1 MSAPFGT
8 VDSLTVV
15 AAIASLLLVVGVVG
29 TAFTEVQ
36 LAKRQRHHGTDH
48 GTSAHRTQGHRV
60 VRKAPTNAGG
70 LSAEEVARLN
80 AFRATARYMA
90 GESMESVTW
99 WRKVRHAWRDGYA
112 GWIVAS
118 LVGAFSMATHFGAY
132 WLISGGGW
140 LGAAAVTVLSTAAM
154 VGVCAWIG
162 LGLITTPRG

>member
-8 VDSLTVV
+8 LDSLTVV
-15 AAIASLLLVVGVVG
+15 AAIAALLLAVGVVG
-29 TAFTEVQ
+29 TILTEVQ
-36 LAKRQRHHGTDH
+36 LAKRQRHLGT
-48 GTSAHRTQGHRV
+48 AERTHTPSGHV
-60 VRKAPTNAGG
+60 AMRKSPANAGG
-70 LSAEEVARLN
+70 LSAEELARLN

-90 GESMESVTW
+90 GESLEPVTW

-140 LGAAAVTVLSTAAM
+140 LGAAAVTLLSTAAM

-162 LGLITTPRG
+162 LGLIATPRG

>member
-8 VDSLTVV
+8 LDSLTVV
-15 AAIASLLLVVGVVG
+15 AAIAALLLAVGVVG
-29 TAFTEVQ
+29 TILTEVQ
-36 LAKRQRHHGTDH
+36 LAKRQRHLGT
-48 GTSAHRTQGHRV
+48 GERTRTPSGHV
-60 VRKAPTNAGG
+60 AMRKPPANAGG
-70 LSAEEVARLN
+70 LSAEELARLN

-90 GESMESVTW
+90 GESLEPVTW

-140 LGAAAVTVLSTAAM
+140 LGAAAVTLLSTAAM

-162 LGLITTPRG
+162 LGLIATPRG